1 MTHPPQSPPVPD
13 ERAAFEIYLA
23 WSEKTLVV
31 QPDQSVLQVLLDA
44 GFPVTP
50 GCQTGACGECAT
62 HYVEGDVIHKDSCL
76 SAADRAHTFC
86 PCVSRA
92 RSRIVIAA

>member
-1 MTHPPQSPPVPD
+1 MTHPPGPPPVLD

-62 HYVEGDVIHKDSCL
+62 DYVDGDVIHKDSCL